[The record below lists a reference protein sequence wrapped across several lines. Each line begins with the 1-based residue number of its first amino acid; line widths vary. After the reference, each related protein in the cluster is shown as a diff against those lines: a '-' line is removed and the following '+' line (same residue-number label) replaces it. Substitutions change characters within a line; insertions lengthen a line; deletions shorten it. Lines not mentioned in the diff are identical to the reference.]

1 MVQARLSGFV
11 QQWDVTQSPA
21 TKLSGGYVKCEASTW
36 AAAKAGTG
44 TVTMSNNSISSGTQ
58 ESGGTY
64 DIYRAVFIYEIP
76 SNLSRLDQDPQIKFY
91 PYTIANNPTVIASSL
106 SDAISGESSFSTDN
120 FTAAQWFSNI
130 QTSTSALYSGAD
142 TTIVED
148 EYNTLD
154 LSANDGLAKYHIL
167 NRRYFSIALIDYQY
181 DYLDS
186 APASA
191 ASNMMGIKMATE
203 AEPAFLVLRKPWFI
217 DDRGNEFPIAED
229 FTIRA
234 FEVGVNQIGRSVPQL
249 PFSTAIKGPIS
260 LRNKNVPYK
269 VTT

>member
-21 TKLSGGYVKCEASTW
+21 TKLSGGYVKSEASTW
-36 AAAKAGTG
+36 NSAKDGAG
-44 TVTMSNNSISSGTQ
+44 TVTMSNNAISSCTQ
-58 ESGGTY
+58 ESGGIY

-91 PYTIANNPTVIASSL
+91 PYTIANNPTVVASSL
-106 SDAISGESSFSTDN
+106 SDTISGESSFSTDN

-154 LSANDGLAKYHIL
+154 LSANNGLAKYHIL

-186 APASA
+186 EPGEDV
-191 ASNMMGIKMATE
+191 SNLMGIQMATE
-203 AEPAFLVLRKPWFI
+203 ENPTFLVLRKPWFV
-217 DDRGNEFPIAED
+217 DDRGNEFPVD
-229 FTIRA
+229 GDYTIRA

-260 LRNKNVPYK
+260 LRKKNVPYK